1 MKRPSRKLFAVFRFH
16 AQGVTAKTASS
27 HTPKTRTTTGT
38 QKCTSVRIALSM
50 GSLLDQNAQNYQV
63 TVVIDSAGKGTFSA
77 FPFDSRF
84 TLALSFRLFN
94 ICAI

>member
-16 AQGVTAKTASS
+16 AHGVTAKTASS

-50 GSLLDQNAQNYQV
+50 ESLLDQMRKNYHV
-63 TVVIDSAGKGTFSA
+63 TVVIDSAGKDTRNV

-84 TLALSFRLFN
+84 TLVLSFRLFN